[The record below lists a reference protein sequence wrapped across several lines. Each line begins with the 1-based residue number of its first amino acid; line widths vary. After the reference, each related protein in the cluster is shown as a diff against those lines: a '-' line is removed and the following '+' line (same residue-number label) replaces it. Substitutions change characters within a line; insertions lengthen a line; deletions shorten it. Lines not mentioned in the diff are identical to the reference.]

1 MLQSPSTLDSPG
13 TSPVREGFW
22 EFSGK
27 ESTAAPPPLARGK
40 REKRGKEE
48 AEDDRRGKSK
58 VGRAVLEDRGKGEGT
73 LSTSQA

>member
-27 ESTAAPPPLARGK
+27 ESTAAPPLARGK

-48 AEDDRRGKSK
+48 AEDNRRGKSK
-58 VGRAVLEDRGKGEGT
+58 VGRAVLEDRGKGGGT